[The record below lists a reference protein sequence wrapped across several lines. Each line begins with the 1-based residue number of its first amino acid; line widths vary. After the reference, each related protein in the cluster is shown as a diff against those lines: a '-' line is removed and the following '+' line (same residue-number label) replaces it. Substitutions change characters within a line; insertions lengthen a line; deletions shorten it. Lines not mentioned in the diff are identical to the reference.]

1 MLQEIEHEIQ
11 HVPEAHKNIHIHN
24 TFCIFFF
31 ATQRRRED
39 QARDLIK
46 LKLMAA
52 RMFLIFFFREWWQA
66 AIDLQLVDRV
76 QSSWRRCKCSPFSP

>member
-11 HVPEAHKNIHIHN
+11 HVPEAHKNIHTHN
-24 TFCIFFF
+24 TFCIFLQ
-31 ATQRRRED
+31 QRRRED

-52 RMFLIFFFREWWQA
+52 RMFLIFREWWQA

-76 QSSWRRCKCSPFSP
+76 QSSWRRCKCSSFGP